1 MVCGLTWAGSSVL
14 NMRITT
20 RLNENLNNYSE
31 VNNNWM
37 KTELTE
43 SREQEPVL
51 KNNKKKHHSNHFN
64 HQHTELNSDV
74 VTVP

>member
-1 MVCGLTWAGSSVL
+1 
-14 NMRITT
+14 
-20 RLNENLNNYSE
+20 
-31 VNNNWM
+31 M

-74 VTVP
+74 QLQSHNCII